1 MIPQSAVIMEVVDP
15 TQPKANTDLEK
26 ALQYDKILKLFEN
39 KHTKNLHEPHD
50 LPFKQ

>member
-1 MIPQSAVIMEVVDP
+1 MEVVDP

-39 KHTKNLHEPHD
+39 KHTKNLHDRQVAP
-50 LPFKQ
+50 